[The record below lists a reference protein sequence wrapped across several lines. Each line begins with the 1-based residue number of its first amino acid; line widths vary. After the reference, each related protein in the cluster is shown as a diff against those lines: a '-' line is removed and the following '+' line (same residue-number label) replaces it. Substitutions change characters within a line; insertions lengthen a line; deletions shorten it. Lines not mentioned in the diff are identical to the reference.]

1 MFIARHWNKYIRN
14 DISSFI
20 FSRTFFMNRIIR
32 EEVEIEIDGK
42 PIMIE
47 QGSALIQA
55 CEKAG
60 IQIPRFCYHERLQVA
75 GNCRMCLVEVEK
87 TPKPVASCAIPVLPG
102 MKVKTNS
109 QMVHKAREGVMEFL
123 LANHPLDCPICD
135 QGGECDLQDQSMRYG
150 TDRGRFYE
158 YTGKRAVEDKD
169 LGPLI
174 KTAMTRCIHCTRCV
188 RFVNELAGAAE
199 LGTTG
204 RGSDMQIGTYLKN
217 HLNSELSGNIIDLC
231 PVGALTSKPYAFRAR
246 PWELKRTDS
255 IDIHDAVGSSISI
268 NSRGLE
274 IMRILPRLNDDVNE
288 EWINDKTRFAND
300 GLKVQRL
307 QVPLIRRNDKFVPA
321 TWDQALSEIS
331 SAYKR
336 ISPIGDEFKAISG
349 HLVDA
354 ESLICLKDLAN
365 RLGSENL
372 ALDQPEGDKPLPHGV
387 DIRTNYLF
395 NSTIRGIEQAGFI
408 LLVGTNPRHEAAVL
422 NSRIRKSWLRSNNIE
437 IAMVGE
443 NSSTTYDYIYIGH
456 NAIALKKA
464 LDGGIGKKLREAER
478 PMIIIGSA
486 VAEQPDAR
494 FIYETIGKFV
504 VKNKDK
510 FLTPEWNGYN
520 VLQRAASRNAAYD
533 IGFVTFSP
541 ETAKVKP
548 KFIYLLGADELSA
561 KDIPKDSFVVYQ
573 GHHGDLGAQYAD
585 VILPSF
591 AYTEQSGTYVNVEGR
606 AQMTRPAIN
615 SLGVAREN
623 WKIIRALSEYLNVT
637 LPYDDIHGVRNRL
650 NQIAPSLTRYNVIE
664 FCSMPD
670 LGMKVQIHDHNKGSE
685 ASGHTLVNPIT
696 DFYLTDVISRN
707 SKTMAKCSLH
717 FSKKVSEEKSIQKT
731 LYSFSTAHILI
742 QKKQHPSTR
751 SYT

>member
-1 MFIARHWNKYIRN
+1 MF
-14 DISSFI
+14 S
-20 FSRTFFMNRIIR
+20 IIR
-32 EEVEIEIDGK
+32 SWRVRVWNEVFASFAKRAFSTTQISKMEVEIEIDGK

-47 QGSALIQA
+47 QGSVLIQA

-60 IQIPRFCYHERLQVA
+60 IQIPRFCYHERLQIA

-87 TPKPVASCAIPVLPG
+87 APKPVASCAMPVMPG
-102 MKVKTNS
+102 MKIRTNS

-150 TDRGRFYE
+150 SDRGRFYE
-158 YTGKRAVEDKD
+158 HVGKRAVEDKD

-174 KTAMTRCIHCTRCV
+174 KTTMTRCIHCTRCV
-188 RFVNELAGAAE
+188 RFANELAGAAE

-204 RGSDMQIGTYLKN
+204 RGNDMQIGTYLQT
-217 HLNSELSGNIIDLC
+217 HLNSEMSGNIIDLC

-255 IDIHDAVGSSISI
+255 IDIHDAVGSSISV

-274 IMRILPRLNDDVNE
+274 VMRILPRLNNDVNE

-300 GLKVQRL
+300 GLKIQRL
-307 QVPLIRRNDKFVPA
+307 EIPLIRKNDKYIPA
-321 TWDQALSEIS
+321 TWDQALCEIS

-349 HLVDA
+349 HLADA
-354 ESLICLKDLAN
+354 ESLVCLKDLTN

-372 ALDQPEGDKPLPHGV
+372 ALDQPKGNEPLPHGI

-395 NSTIRGIEQAGFI
+395 NSTIRGVEKADFI

-443 NSSTTYDYIYIGH
+443 NPLTTYHYEYIGD
-456 NAIALKKA
+456 NAIALKDA
-464 LDGGIGKKLREAER
+464 LNGNIGKKLKGCKK

-486 VAEQPDAR
+486 VAEQPDAK
-494 FIYETIGKFV
+494 FIYETIGKFIN
-504 VKNKDK
+504 KNKNI
-510 FLTPEWNGYN
+510 FLTSEWNGYN
-520 VLQRAASRNAAYD
+520 VLQRVASRNAAYD
-533 IGFVTFSP
+533 IGFVTSSP
-541 ETAKVKP
+541 KTVSVRP
-548 KFIYLLGADELSA
+548 KFIYLLGADEFAA
-561 KDIPKDSFVVYQ
+561 KDIPEDSFVVYQ

-585 VILPSF
+585 VILPSC
-591 AYTEQSGTYVNVEGR
+591 AYTEQSGTYVNLEGR
-606 AQMTRPAIN
+606 TQITQAAIN
-615 SLGVAREN
+615 SPGVAREN
-623 WKIIRALSEYLNVT
+623 WKIIRALSEYLGVT
-637 LPYDDIHGVRNRL
+637 LPYDDIHGLRNRM

-664 FCSMPD
+664 SCSMSD
-670 LGMKVQIHDHNKGSE
+670 LGMKVQIQDHNEESQ
-685 ASGHTLVNPIT
+685 AIGHTLMNPIT

-707 SKTMAKCSLH
+707 SKTMAKCSAH
-717 FSKKVSEEKSIQKT
+717 FSKKESQDKI
-731 LYSFSTAHILI
+731 FH
-742 QKKQHPSTR
+742 
-751 SYT
+751 

>member
-1 MFIARHWNKYIRN
+1 MFFISRHCKRRIQNGF
-14 DISSFI
+14 ISYFQKCSFSI
-20 FSRTFFMNRIIR
+20 SRVVKM
-32 EEVEIEIDGK
+32 EVEIEIDGK

-60 IQIPRFCYHERLQVA
+60 VQIPRFCYHERLQIA

-87 TPKPVASCAIPVLPG
+87 APKPIASCAMPVSPG
-102 MKVKTNS
+102 MKIKTNS
-109 QMVHKAREGVMEFL
+109 PMVHKAREGVMEFL

-135 QGGECDLQDQSMRYG
+135 QAGECDLQDQSMRYG
-150 TDRGRFYE
+150 TDRGRFHE
-158 YTGKRAVEDKD
+158 SEGKRAVEDKD

-174 KTAMTRCIHCTRCV
+174 KTTMTRCIHCTRCV
-188 RFVNELAGAAE
+188 RFANELAGAAE

-204 RGSDMQIGTYLKN
+204 RGNDIQIGTYLQTY
-217 HLNSELSGNIIDLC
+217 LNSELSGNIIDLC

-255 IDIHDAVGSSISI
+255 IDIHDAVGSSISV

-307 QVPLIRRNDKFVPA
+307 QVPLIRKNDKFINA

-349 HLVDA
+349 HLADA
-354 ESLICLKDLAN
+354 ESLVCLKDLTN

-372 ALDQPEGDKPLPHGV
+372 ALDQPQGNNPLPHGI

-395 NSTIRGIEQAGFI
+395 NSTIRGIEKADFI
-408 LLVGTNPRHEAAVL
+408 LLIGTNPRHEAAVL
-422 NSRIRKSWLRSNNIE
+422 NSRIRKLWLRSDNIE

-443 NSSTTYDYIYIGH
+443 NSSTTYDYEYIGS
-456 NAIALKKA
+456 NAIALKDA
-464 LDGGIGKKLREAER
+464 LDGNVGKKLEEAMR
-478 PMIIIGSA
+478 PMIIVGSA
-486 VAEQPDAR
+486 VAEQPDAK
-494 FIYETIGKFV
+494 FIYETIGEFII
-504 VKNKDK
+504 KNKNK
-510 FLTPEWNGYN
+510 FLTSEWNGYN

-533 IGFVTFSP
+533 IGFVTSSP
-541 ETAKVKP
+541 ETAAVKP
-548 KFIYLLGADELSA
+548 KFIYLLGADEFTA
-561 KDIPKDSFVVYQ
+561 DDIPEEAFVVYQ

-585 VILPSF
+585 VILPSS

-606 AQMTRPAIN
+606 TQITRAATN
-615 SLGVAREN
+615 SPGVAREN
-623 WKIIRALSEYLNVT
+623 WKIIRALSEYLDVT

-650 NQIAPSLTRYNVIE
+650 NEIAPSLTHYNIVE
-664 FCSMPD
+664 SCSMSD
-670 LGMKVQIHDHNKGSE
+670 LGMKVQIRDHNKGSQ
-685 ASGHTLVNPIT
+685 AIGHTLMNPIT
-696 DFYLTDVISRN
+696 DFYFTDVISRN
-707 SKTMAKCSLH
+707 SKTMAKCSVH
-717 FSKKVSEEKSIQKT
+717 FSKKLLESKS
-731 LYSFSTAHILI
+731 SH
-742 QKKQHPSTR
+742 
-751 SYT
+751 